1 MAPRD
6 KPSAAVCTAH
16 LGGKE
21 NRYRGVRKRPWG
33 RYAAEIRDPGKKTRV
48 WLGTF
53 DTPEE
58 AARAYDAAARGFR
71 GIKAKTN
78 FPISGEL
85 LHHQRRSGD
94 IPAVRSTSESST
106 VDTSSPPPP
115 TLELGLG
122 TYISDAGARCPP
134 PPVPR
139 LCLKVGPARP
149 VFYFDAFRKVGVN
162 PRDIC
167 RFDRPAAN
175 GFFPVT
181 SVSSRS
187 EAESSSSGVGGHAG
201 KSLTTSFIDLDL
213 NQPPPHEILRVCF
226 EGFSRRM
233 VDKDGDGRGQWWVP
247 SGPLRRFSYL
257 CHPGV
262 LRASSLTRGRR
273 SEPSMGRIFVVE
285 LEGRSYRCKFC
296 KTHLALADDLVS
308 RAFHSH
314 RGKAYLFNKAV
325 NIILGTLEER
335 MMLSGLHTETTH
347 EKSQKYKEGKFVL
360 ERVRIVDEADFFTEL
375 YSIQSD
381 RC

>member
-139 LCLKVGPARP
+139 LCLKVAPARP

-213 NQPPPHEILRVCF
+213 NQPPPHEHGLKEATFRSSASALKDLAAAWWIRMGMGGGSGGSRVAPSAGCESTKEHMSAF
-226 EGFSRRM
+226 RSTSGQNSSGMWR
-233 VDKDGDGRGQWWVP
+233 GRAA
-247 SGPLRRFSYL
+247 FSYA
-257 CHPGV
+257 CP
-262 LRASSLTRGRR
+262 A
-273 SEPSMGRIFVVE
+273 PM
-285 LEGRSYRCKFC
+285 
-296 KTHLALADDLVS
+296 
-308 RAFHSH
+308 
-314 RGKAYLFNKAV
+314 
-325 NIILGTLEER
+325 
-335 MMLSGLHTETTH
+335 
-347 EKSQKYKEGKFVL
+347 EKSP
-360 ERVRIVDEADFFTEL
+360 VRH
-375 YSIQSD
+375 
-381 RC
+381 